1 MEDNVLLHPYAV
13 MTFSM
18 ITFWILA
25 LRKVTIIAME
35 IFKAEYYLPSF
46 SLSLYQNQW
55 HSYDDDNA
63 SVLPML
69 SSP

>member
-46 SLSLYQNQW
+46 SLSLYQNQ
-55 HSYDDDNA
+55 
-63 SVLPML
+63 
-69 SSP
+69 